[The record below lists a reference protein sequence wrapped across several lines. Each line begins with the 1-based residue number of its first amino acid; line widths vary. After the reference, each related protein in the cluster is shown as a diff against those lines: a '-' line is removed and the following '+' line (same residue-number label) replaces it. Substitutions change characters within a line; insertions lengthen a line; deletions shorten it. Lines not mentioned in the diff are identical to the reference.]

1 MTTHLNMFGYSI
13 NIKRTSRL
21 MHLMG
26 LKALYPKP
34 NTSLPD
40 KEHEKYPYLLKDLN
54 ITHSNHVWATDITYV
69 PMKKGFMYLMAIIDL
84 YSRKS
89 TALVGK

>member
-1 MTTHLNMFGYSI
+1 MQELDKQYMKTPFYGKRRMTTHLNMFGYSI

-69 PMKKGFMYLMAIIDL
+69 PMKVSCI
-84 YSRKS
+84 
-89 TALVGK
+89 